1 MPESIAGEA
10 KVFLDQDKKLTIEL
24 KLQNDFT
31 LTWKAPRPLPWKTL
45 FVLAHED
52 GLNRESLSGKG
63 LIHSLEAILSSFING
78 SAKLSD
84 ETRQAIAKQLDSGKI
99 IEFKNHR
106 RGSNHGNL
114 SRMSDVPQQ
123 AIKQK

>member
-10 KVFLDQDKKLTIEL
+10 RIYLDQDSKLTIEL

-52 GLNRESLSGKG
+52 GLSRDSLSGKG

-84 ETRQAIAKQLDSGKI
+84 ETRQSITKQLESGKI

-106 RGSNHGNL
+106 KGVKSWQ
-114 SRMSDVPQQ
+114 S
-123 AIKQK
+123 

>member
-31 LTWKAPRPLPWKTL
+31 LTWQAPQALPWRTP
-45 FVLAHED
+45 FVLAHD
-52 GLNRESLSGKG
+52 GKLTRDALSGTG
-63 LIHSLEAILSSFING
+63 LIHSLEAILSSFIDG
-78 SAKLSD
+78 RAKLSD
-84 ETRQAIAKQLDSGKI
+84 ETRQAITKQLESGKV

-106 RGSNHGNL
+106 KGVKSWQ
-114 SRMSDVPQQ
+114 S
-123 AIKQK
+123 